1 MITIKPK
8 IILNVTM
15 VSGESRVQIS
25 GKGDRPE
32 ASGLPQCNNPVYWS
46 ADLIGTPLTYLL

>member
-1 MITIKPK
+1 
-8 IILNVTM
+8 M

-46 ADLIGTPLTYLL
+46 ADLIGTPLTYFLNFNKTCLTIGWR

>member
-1 MITIKPK
+1 
-8 IILNVTM
+8 M

-46 ADLIGTPLTYLL
+46 ADLIGTPLAYIYTHVSQKM

>member
-1 MITIKPK
+1 
-8 IILNVTM
+8 M

-32 ASGLPQCNNPVYWS
+32 ASGQPLCIDPVYWS
-46 ADLIGTPLTYLL
+46 ADLIGTPLAYIYTYISWEIGN